1 MGSSDRIMGLSKYI
15 VSLPGST
22 FSVASM
28 VFLSFV
34 LGASVSILE
43 PSTEYSVLYNI
54 IYGGAAGFLIFGF
67 SSIMSGAVTQQM
79 INALEGR
86 HMKLKQSMF
95 LSLISMLFVSFI
107 YFIGSLISSV
117 TIYKLVIDALIYG
130 CVIIFAIRL
139 LVIWGTSNISFFKS
153 LPAAATQPTLILSMV
168 VLIVFLT
175 SITTNIGDFSI
186 IAVLIKII
194 IASLIFVVAI
204 YSFVVIIESPMKRN
218 LGVGGLELL
227 SLFLAHVTE
236 GSNSLEGLFEDM
248 GESIET
254 IIGIMAFKG
263 KNGLKA
269 IFLSPSVHPGPIGNI
284 GGGNMPTQLANKF
297 EPFTMVS
304 HGPSTHDFNPVST
317 KEISKIE
324 KVVRD
329 SLESMEYSNKASKF
343 TRVQS
348 GNAKIGVQYFDNNLV
363 LLATMAPE
371 GFDDM
376 DFGIGLALINLA
388 KAKTGVDNVILVECH
403 NAFKGEGGRIL
414 PGNKEAFEL
423 MDALEKLQ
431 LPEKQSNFKVGCAY
445 NPMDDVSKDD
455 GVGESGVKVMVLEVD
470 NQKTGYILLDSNNMV
485 IGFREIILKHLKELG
500 LDEAEIF
507 TSDTHFVN
515 ALSGGHNPVGTKKQD
530 VILEH
535 IIKCTENAMKDL
547 EDVTV
552 ACDVCRIKDLKT
564 LGPTHAT
571 ELVTTISSIVA
582 VSKIFAPLIFV
593 IALLFAFIWIFYWA
607 LKLTGPIHL

>member
-1 MGSSDRIMGLSKYI
+1 MASSDRIMGLSKYI
-15 VSLPGST
+15 VTLPGST

-28 VFLSFV
+28 VFLSFI
-34 LGASVSILE
+34 LGAIVSSLE
-43 PSTEYSVLYNI
+43 PSTNYSLLYSI
-54 IYGGAAGFLIFGF
+54 VYGGAAGFLIFGLT
-67 SSIMSGAVTQQM
+67 SIMSGAVTQPM
-79 INALEGR
+79 INTLEGR
-86 HMKLKQSMF
+86 HMKMKQSMF
-95 LSLISMLFVSFI
+95 LSLLSMLIVGFV
-107 YFIGSLISSV
+107 YFIGSLISSF
-117 TIYKLVIDALIYG
+117 TIYSYTIDALVYG
-130 CVIIFAIRL
+130 CAIIFAIRI
-139 LVIWGTSNISFFKS
+139 LVLWGTSNINFFKS
-153 LPAAATQPTLILSMV
+153 LPAAAAQPALILSMV
-168 VLIVFLT
+168 IVIVSLT
-175 SITTNIGDFSI
+175 SITTNIGYFSI
-186 IAVLIKII
+186 LALFIKIV
-194 IASLIFVVAI
+194 IASLILVVAI

-248 GESIET
+248 GEPIDT
-254 IIGIMAFKG
+254 IIGVMAFKG

-269 IFLSPSVHPGPIGNI
+269 LFLSPSVHPGPIGNI
-284 GGGNMPTQLANKF
+284 GGGNMPTQLANNF

-329 SLESMEYSNKASKF
+329 TLESLEYSNKAGKF
-343 TRVQS
+343 SRVQS
-348 GNAKIGVQYFDNNLV
+348 GNAKIGAQYFDNNLV

-376 DFGIGLALINLA
+376 DFGVGLALINLA
-388 KAKTGVDNVILVECH
+388 KAKTGADNVILVECH

-414 PGNKEAFEL
+414 PGNKEVFEL
-423 MDALEKLQ
+423 MDAVEKLQ
-431 LPEKQSNFKVGCAY
+431 LPEKQENLKVGCAY
-445 NPMDDVSKDD
+445 DPMDDVSKDE
-455 GVGESGVKVMVLEVD
+455 GVGESGVKVMILEVD
-470 NQKTGYILLDSNNMV
+470 NQKTGYILLDSNNMI
-485 IGFREIILKHLKELG
+485 IGFRERILKHLKDIG
-500 LDEAEIF
+500 LDEAEIL

-530 VILEH
+530 LILEH
-535 IIKCTENAMKDL
+535 IIKTTENAMKDL

-552 ACDVCRIKDLKT
+552 ACDVSRIKDLKT

-582 VSKIFAPLIFV
+582 VSKIFAPLIFI
-593 IALLFAFIWIFYWA
+593 IAFLSAFIWIFYWA
-607 LKLTGPIHL
+607 L

>member
-1 MGSSDRIMGLSKYI
+1 MASSDRIMGLSKYI
-15 VSLPGST
+15 VTLPGST

-34 LGASVSILE
+34 LGAIVSALE
-43 PSTEYSVLYNI
+43 PSTNYSLLYSI
-54 IYGGAAGFLIFGF
+54 IYGGAAGFLIFGLT
-67 SSIMSGAVTQQM
+67 SIMSGAVTQPM
-79 INALEGR
+79 INTLEGR
-86 HMKLKQSMF
+86 HMKMKQSMF
-95 LSLISMLFVSFI
+95 LSLLSMLIVGFV
-107 YFIGSLISSV
+107 YFIGSLISSF
-117 TIYKLVIDALIYG
+117 TIYSYTIDALVYG
-130 CVIIFAIRL
+130 CVIIFAIRI
-139 LVIWGTSNISFFKS
+139 LVLWGTSNINFFKS
-153 LPAAATQPTLILSMV
+153 LPAAATQPALILSMV
-168 VLIVFLT
+168 IVIVSLT
-175 SITTNIGDFSI
+175 SITTNIGYFSI
-186 IAVLIKII
+186 LALLIKIV
-194 IASLIFVVAI
+194 IASLILVVAI

-248 GESIET
+248 GEPIDT
-254 IIGIMAFKG
+254 IIGIMAFKN

-329 SLESMEYSNKASKF
+329 TLESLEYSNKAGKF
-343 TRVQS
+343 SRVQS
-348 GNAKIGVQYFDNNLV
+348 GNAKIGAQYFDNNLV

-376 DFGIGLALINLA
+376 DFGVGLALINLA
-388 KAKTGVDNVILVECH
+388 KAKTGAENVILVECH
-403 NAFKGEGGRIL
+403 NAFKGDGGRIL
-414 PGNKEAFEL
+414 PGNKEVFEL
-423 MDALEKLQ
+423 MDAVEKLQ
-431 LPEKQSNFKVGCAY
+431 LPEKQNNIKVGCAY
-445 NPMDDVSKDD
+445 DPMDDVSKDE

-470 NQKTGYILLDSNNMV
+470 NQKTGYILLDSNNMI
-485 IGFREIILKHLKELG
+485 IGFRERILKHLKDIG
-500 LDEAEIF
+500 LDEAEIL

-530 VILEH
+530 LILEH
-535 IIKCTENAMKDL
+535 IIKSTEDAMKDL

-552 ACDVCRIKDLKT
+552 ACDVSRIKDLKT

-582 VSKIFAPLIFV
+582 VSKIFAPLIFI
-593 IALLFAFIWIFYWA
+593 IAFLSAFIWIFYWA
-607 LKLTGPIHL
+607 L